1 MCSYSHSSLFPMLCA
16 RELKTHGWLI
26 AIFSETEWDS
36 AEELDVA
43 TFPRA
48 DGNGI
53 GGYGTGAA
61 DAALGMLMVPTAE
74 DFDNPLQTPG
84 SAPGSAIESDV

>member
-1 MCSYSHSSLFPMLCA
+1 MLLQSQFAVSYVMCA
-16 RELKTHGWLI
+16 RAETNGWVI

-43 TFPRA
+43 TFARA

-61 DAALGMLMVPTAE
+61 DAALGMLTVPTAK
-74 DFDNPLQTPG
+74 DFDNPLHTPG
-84 SAPGSAIESDV
+84 SPIESDV